1 MSTNL
6 YQDMP
11 PFIHG
16 DHKMKTLS
24 RLDVRPQYVHHLAPK
39 PPAEANQSAPKHKD
53 WKQMCVKRSVT
64 SVISLLILLLLAGIL
79 LAYYFSST
87 CIHGLQ
93 CGDSSCVWASQ
104 WCDGVEDCPAGQD
117 EANCVRLHGS
127 GFVLQVYGSGG
138 WRNVCSR
145 GWSAQQGRASCLEMG
160 YSRGTF
166 FQSGQQRVT
175 SEGGFFQLK
184 SDFYPEASI
193 LQQFVLTNSCPDDS
207 VVTLQCTDCGRGVN
221 SSRPSAGTW
230 PWQVSLQLAGSHYC
244 GGAIVSPYWLV
255 TAAHCVL
262 RDPRP
267 AAWTVYTATVNP
279 LDTLFTPAHFVSHIV
294 IHEGYNSLTHTGDIA
309 LMRLKKPL
317 DFTDSN
323 IGPVCLPNIGLN
335 ITDQQHSWITQLSGS
350 GDAGSGFLYLKG
362 VQVSIMD
369 SVECNRS
376 SQYRG
381 RISQDMLCARGTDE
395 AVCQADSGSPLVTL
409 KNGVWWL
416 TGDTI
421 WGDKCTEHNIG
432 VHSNISYFQ
441 AWIHQQMKKHQND

>member
-1 MSTNL
+1 
-6 YQDMP
+6 
-11 PFIHG
+11 
-16 DHKMKTLS
+16 
-24 RLDVRPQYVHHLAPK
+24 V
-39 PPAEANQSAPKHKD
+39 
-53 WKQMCVKRSVT
+53 
-64 SVISLLILLLLAGIL
+64 
-79 LAYYFSST
+79 SST

-145 GWSAQQGRASCLEMG
+145 GWSAQHGRASCLEMG
-160 YSRGTF
+160 YKLTF
-166 FQSGQQRVT
+166 TDYPQHYSLMKLLPTEMPVC
-175 SEGGFFQLK
+175 FFPD
-184 SDFYPEASI
+184 S
-193 LQQFVLTNSCPDDS
+193 NSCPDDS

-262 RDPRP
+262 RP
-267 AAWTVYTATVNP
+267 AAWTVYAATVNP

-350 GDAGSGFLYLKG
+350 GDAGETVDTRLWSNNANHQGEKSSL
-362 VQVSIMD
+362 I
-369 SVECNRS
+369 S
-376 SQYRG
+376 SQG
-381 RISQDMLCARGTDE
+381 L
-395 AVCQADSGSPLVTL
+395 ADSGSPLVTL

-441 AWIHQQMKKHQND
+441 AWIHQQMKVNGLNQ

>member
-1 MSTNL
+1 

-39 PPAEANQSAPKHKD
+39 PPAEANQSAPKHKGRAALY
-53 WKQMCVKRSVT
+53 WLHCSFLSLGPNVKT
-64 SVISLLILLLLAGIL
+64 TLLILG
-79 LAYYFSST
+79 
-87 CIHGLQ
+87 
-93 CGDSSCVWASQ
+93 SCVWASQ

-145 GWSAQQGRASCLEMG
+145 GWSAQHGRASCLEMG
-160 YSRGTF
+160 YSR
-166 FQSGQQRVT
+166 SA
-175 SEGGFFQLK
+175 LK
-184 SDFYPEASI
+184 SDFYPECVYADAAVFLPS
-193 LQQFVLTNSCPDDS
+193 
-207 VVTLQCTDCGRGVN
+207 DCGRGVN

-267 AAWTVYTATVNP
+267 AAWTVYAATVNP

-350 GDAGSGFLYLKG
+350 GDAG

-441 AWIHQQMKKHQND
+441 AWIHQQMKVSYPEMKQQ